1 MSRVATL
8 ASNTTLLSQ
17 LLTSQKKLND
27 LNTQVNTEKKSQN
40 YAGLAQDSFRLVSL
54 ENLHDLNT
62 RFASTNKTQL
72 TKMEIM
78 NNSLESVMQTISTFR
93 SELGDFLSKGPT
105 DADALSL
112 IQQLAW
118 THLSEIQSFMNEKMD
133 GNYIFSGGKTNTKPI
148 DLSWGSL
155 SEFQATY
162 KQPTVSANT
171 GVLTFDTVA
180 ETITSGV
187 AGSFSGYAAG
197 DTITITG
204 TPTNNGT
211 YTIASIDSTNSVL
224 TVTTPLLGVNE
235 APATGVT
242 IQPQSTFPTTRAG
255 NIALGANYYYKG
267 DTMKISHRVDENLTF
282 QLGITADDPAIEKAV
297 RGMLMMAQGNMSHV
311 DSSNPTLV
319 GSVISLINDSLQHEP
334 TSSEMDSDMLTM
346 QYTIETN
353 ATMLKKA
360 IERQTVFKATSESRL
375 AELENIDKVT
385 AVTMLTS
392 QQTALEVAYTAF
404 GRVRQLSLADFI

>member
-242 IQPQSTFPTTRAG
+242 IQPQR
-255 NIALGANYYYKG
+255 
-267 DTMKISHRVDENLTF
+267 
-282 QLGITADDPAIEKAV
+282 
-297 RGMLMMAQGNMSHV
+297 
-311 DSSNPTLV
+311 
-319 GSVISLINDSLQHEP
+319 
-334 TSSEMDSDMLTM
+334 
-346 QYTIETN
+346 
-353 ATMLKKA
+353 
-360 IERQTVFKATSESRL
+360 
-375 AELENIDKVT
+375 
-385 AVTMLTS
+385 
-392 QQTALEVAYTAF
+392 
-404 GRVRQLSLADFI
+404 